1 MEKNYTL
8 NENCFK
14 HDFAVYER
22 FKEVLKPLT
31 YDRDTGNCKKDG
43 LFDKT
48 TFADHAFGKITLP
61 KEIWGK
67 VKVNDDRDNEYAIE
81 VIPVFPPR
89 YRFDGETD
97 SITDAYR
104 KLVLRRNRIDKLL
117 KAHAPDIVIQNEIDI
132 LTDSVIELFHII
144 SNNYNRCGIDF
155 INKELYEKLID
166 FGFLIQK

>member
-14 HDFAVYER
+14 HDFAAYEG

-31 YDRDTGNCKKDG
+31 YDRDTGKCKKDG

-48 TFADHAFGKITLP
+48 TFANHAFGKITLP
-61 KEIWGK
+61 ESIWGK
-67 VKVNDDRDNEYAIE
+67 VKVKDDRDNEYAIE
-81 VIPVFPPR
+81 VIPVLSPR

-104 KLVLRRNRIDKLL
+104 KLVVRRNRMSKLL
-117 KAHAPDIVIQNEIDI
+117 EEHAPAIIIQNEIDI

-144 SNNYNRCGIDF
+144 SDNYRCCGIDF
-155 INKELYEKLID
+155 INQELWEKLVELQ
-166 FGFLIQK
+166 FLVQA